1 MQNPEVKTPP
11 SLSNPMKTVSWPT
24 PDGGTVASQTNISK
38 KGVVRLELLSKAN
51 TVLHDSKGNFSF
63 LSFWCLICSYPFII
77 CCLVCTNIT
86 KISWNLCQQ
95 INGKKRKRNAPETL
109 RLFSIFMNHYYS
121 LLSLWISSQSFHILH
136 KHTLTQKKKTFLP
149 LTSDNCLNRT
159 VKSITKH

>member
-24 PDGGTVASQTNISK
+24 PDGGTVASQTYISK

-63 LSFWCLICSYPFII
+63 LSFWCLICSYPFTIR
-77 CCLVCTNIT
+77 CLVCTNIT

-95 INGKKRKRNAPETL
+95 INGKKKKEML
-109 RLFSIFMNHYYS
+109 LKHSRLFSIFMNHYYS

-136 KHTLTQKKKTFLP
+136 KHTWTRKKKKKLFFPWQVT
-149 LTSDNCLNRT
+149 T
-159 VKSITKH
+159 V

>member
-63 LSFWCLICSYPFII
+63 LSFWCLICSYPFTI

-95 INGKKRKRNAPETL
+95 INEKKKCSWNTQTFFYIHE
-109 RLFSIFMNHYYS
+109 S
-121 LLSLWISSQSFHILH
+121 LLLVIVTVNIIPKFPYFAQAHLNP
-136 KHTLTQKKKTFLP
+136 KKKTFLP

-159 VKSITKH
+159 VKSITRH

>member
-63 LSFWCLICSYPFII
+63 LSFWCLICSYPFTI

-95 INGKKRKRNAPETL
+95 INEKKKMLLKHSDFFLYSWIIITCYCHCEYHPKV
-109 RLFSIFMNHYYS
+109 SIFC
-121 LLSLWISSQSFHILH
+121 
-136 KHTLTQKKKTFLP
+136 
-149 LTSDNCLNRT
+149 TST
-159 VKSITKH
+159 P